1 MEAARPARGMAA
13 RTAVFSYGSNGT
25 AQLRAR
31 VQNEALYSRPAK
43 VENFAR
49 IFCLRSR
56 GWGGGGVASLHP
68 CPGTTTYGA
77 VVELTEAELGR
88 LDRFEG
94 GYSRQIIEA
103 KVQAADGQEETA
115 EAVVYISDNSEMT
128 APPTEQ
134 YLTAIHLMLR
144 EHWSMDGET
153 IEVRSANGS
162 MGVRVESSWRHP
174 GCTKL
179 TLAALVVEVN
189 ALRSSPW
196 KMPATIG
203 EIETKLAAVGVVD
216 SDDLAE
222 ALTAAEGASALNAA
236 LVAAGHRPFG
246 SETLRILGELLELL
260 PADAKPSGMD
270 ELEAAMAAM
279 EDGRAAFEVAAQCV
293 RRALEVVEAAAD
305 EASANLSL
313 PKTELAR
320 AERKRRRL
328 PAAAAGSSR
337 GTAAPAAPDDGP
349 AVRAFEDAAAE
360 TAARLHTALRT
371 MARLQDQTR
380 DVRVAVEATKAC
392 ATPLLA
398 PARQANAVEA
408 RNEGCSELLW
418 VLGQVG
424 PISEAVFS
432 SFSLVQLC
440 RAGRGCRAFR
450 RWTWEARERLPR
462 LLAVGGQV
470 ERQGIW
476 VPVAAA
482 EVLSLATMGW
492 VSGGGAPPPLP
503 LPRQPLLSPVRTSH
517 SKAWMQAACASAT
530 GIVTVVGGLNAS
542 SEQAEQDQQIRQALQ
557 WSPAT
562 GEWESLPDMGEGRT
576 GSCAVQLLDG
586 RTMVA
591 GGISATGSWPRGLS
605 SVEALAA
612 DGSGWST
619 LAPMGTGRF
628 DHVIGL
634 LPIGHVI
641 VAGGTSGT
649 GSLSSAEM
657 WNPATSSWSALPP
670 MAHAR
675 SAAAGCVLPSGR
687 FAVLGGGSA
696 DQDGEDRSDGEVYD
710 PVRRVWEPL
719 PAEMAVSRYGSFA
732 APVPGGLIV
741 AGGNNDDAIDSA
753 ELYEEASG
761 RWFRLPHRKPDKA
774 VSFSLVNLSAS

>member
-1 MEAARPARGMAA
+1 
-13 RTAVFSYGSNGT
+13 
-25 AQLRAR
+25 
-31 VQNEALYSRPAK
+31 
-43 VENFAR
+43 
-49 IFCLRSR
+49 
-56 GWGGGGVASLHP
+56 
-68 CPGTTTYGA
+68 
-77 VVELTEAELGR
+77 
-88 LDRFEG
+88 
-94 GYSRQIIEA
+94 
-103 KVQAADGQEETA
+103 
-115 EAVVYISDNSEMT
+115 
-128 APPTEQ
+128 
-134 YLTAIHLMLR
+134 
-144 EHWSMDGET
+144 
-153 IEVRSANGS
+153 
-162 MGVRVESSWRHP
+162 
-174 GCTKL
+174 
-179 TLAALVVEVN
+179 
-189 ALRSSPW
+189 
-196 KMPATIG
+196 
-203 EIETKLAAVGVVD
+203 
-216 SDDLAE
+216 
-222 ALTAAEGASALNAA
+222 
-236 LVAAGHRPFG
+236 
-246 SETLRILGELLELL
+246 
-260 PADAKPSGMD
+260 
-270 ELEAAMAAM
+270 MAAM
-279 EDGRAAFEVAAQCV
+279 EDGRAAFEAAAQCV

-305 EASANLSL
+305 EASANLGL

-337 GTAAPAAPDDGP
+337 GAAAPAAPDDGP

-360 TAARLHTALRT
+360 TAAQLQAVLRT

-470 ERQGIW
+470 KRQGIW

-482 EVLSLATMGW
+482 EMLSLATMRW
-492 VSGGGAPPPLP
+492 VSGGGAPPPLT
-503 LPRQPLLSPVRTSH
+503 LPREQH
-517 SKAWMQAACASAT
+517 AACASAT
-530 GIVTVVGGLNAS
+530 GIVTVVGGHNAS
-542 SEQAEQDQQIRQALQ
+542 SEQAEQDQQMRQALQ

-576 GSCAVQLLDG
+576 DSCAVQLLDG

-591 GGISATGSWPRGLS
+591 GGISATGISWPRGPSIS

-641 VAGGTSGT
+641 VAGGMSGT

-687 FAVLGGGSA
+687 FAVLGGEGT
-696 DQDGEDRSDGEVYD
+696 DGEDRSDGEVYD

-719 PAEMAVSRYGSFA
+719 PAEMAVSRFGSVA

-741 AGGNNDDAIDSA
+741 AGGDKYNDDAVDSA

-774 VSFSLVNLSAS
+774 AGFSLVNLSAS

>member
-1 MEAARPARGMAA
+1 
-13 RTAVFSYGSNGT
+13 
-25 AQLRAR
+25 
-31 VQNEALYSRPAK
+31 
-43 VENFAR
+43 
-49 IFCLRSR
+49 
-56 GWGGGGVASLHP
+56 
-68 CPGTTTYGA
+68 
-77 VVELTEAELGR
+77 
-88 LDRFEG
+88 
-94 GYSRQIIEA
+94 
-103 KVQAADGQEETA
+103 
-115 EAVVYISDNSEMT
+115 
-128 APPTEQ
+128 
-134 YLTAIHLMLR
+134 
-144 EHWSMDGET
+144 
-153 IEVRSANGS
+153 
-162 MGVRVESSWRHP
+162 
-174 GCTKL
+174 
-179 TLAALVVEVN
+179 
-189 ALRSSPW
+189 
-196 KMPATIG
+196 
-203 EIETKLAAVGVVD
+203 
-216 SDDLAE
+216 
-222 ALTAAEGASALNAA
+222 
-236 LVAAGHRPFG
+236 
-246 SETLRILGELLELL
+246 
-260 PADAKPSGMD
+260 
-270 ELEAAMAAM
+270 MAAM
-279 EDGRAAFEVAAQCV
+279 EDGRAAFEAAAQCV

-337 GTAAPAAPDDGP
+337 GAAAPAAPDDGP

-360 TAARLHTALRT
+360 TAARLQAVLRT

-398 PARQANAVEA
+398 PSRQANAVEA

-476 VPVAAA
+476 GPVVAA
-482 EVLSLATMGW
+482 EMLSLATMRW

-503 LPRQPLLSPVRTSH
+503 LPREQH
-517 SKAWMQAACASAT
+517 AACASAT

-542 SEQAEQDQQIRQALQ
+542 SEQAEQDQQLRQALQ

-562 GEWESLPDMGEGRT
+562 REWESLPDMGEGRT
-576 GSCAVQLLDG
+576 DSCAVQLLDG

-591 GGISATGSWPRGLS
+591 GGQCLYMTGSWPRGLS

-687 FAVLGGGSA
+687 FAVLGGLGTM
-696 DQDGEDRSDGEVYD
+696 DVEVRSDGEVYD

-719 PAEMAVSRYGSFA
+719 PAEMAVSRYGSVA

-741 AGGNNDDAIDSA
+741 AGGGKDNLDAVDSA

-761 RWFRLPHRKPDKA
+761 RWFALPHRKPDKA
-774 VSFSLVNLSAS
+774 AGFSLVNLSAS

>member
-1 MEAARPARGMAA
+1 
-13 RTAVFSYGSNGT
+13 
-25 AQLRAR
+25 
-31 VQNEALYSRPAK
+31 
-43 VENFAR
+43 
-49 IFCLRSR
+49 
-56 GWGGGGVASLHP
+56 
-68 CPGTTTYGA
+68 
-77 VVELTEAELGR
+77 
-88 LDRFEG
+88 
-94 GYSRQIIEA
+94 
-103 KVQAADGQEETA
+103 
-115 EAVVYISDNSEMT
+115 
-128 APPTEQ
+128 
-134 YLTAIHLMLR
+134 
-144 EHWSMDGET
+144 
-153 IEVRSANGS
+153 
-162 MGVRVESSWRHP
+162 
-174 GCTKL
+174 
-179 TLAALVVEVN
+179 
-189 ALRSSPW
+189 
-196 KMPATIG
+196 
-203 EIETKLAAVGVVD
+203 
-216 SDDLAE
+216 
-222 ALTAAEGASALNAA
+222 
-236 LVAAGHRPFG
+236 
-246 SETLRILGELLELL
+246 
-260 PADAKPSGMD
+260 
-270 ELEAAMAAM
+270 MAAM
-279 EDGRAAFEVAAQCV
+279 EDGRAAFEAAAQCV

-305 EASANLSL
+305 EASANLGL

-328 PAAAAGSSR
+328 AAAAAAAGSSR
-337 GTAAPAAPDDGP
+337 GAAAPAAPDDGP

-360 TAARLHTALRT
+360 TAARLQAVLRT

-462 LLAVGGQV
+462 LLAVGGHLQ
-470 ERQGIW
+470 RQGTGTW
-476 VPVAAA
+476 VAVAAA
-482 EVLSLATMGW
+482 EVLSLATMRW

-503 LPRQPLLSPVRTSH
+503 LPRDQH
-517 SKAWMQAACASAT
+517 AACASAT
-530 GIVTVVGGLNAS
+530 GIVTVVGGLNVSS
-542 SEQAEQDQQIRQALQ
+542 SEQAEQEQQMRQALQ

-576 GSCAVQLLDG
+576 DSCAVQLLDG

-591 GGISATGSWPRGLS
+591 GGIPAPHTTQDFGLS

-628 DHVIGL
+628 AHVIGL

-641 VAGGTSGT
+641 VAGGRHLNLRT
-649 GSLSSAEM
+649 GFALITLSSAEM

-687 FAVLGGGSA
+687 FAVLGGEGT
-696 DQDGEDRSDGEVYD
+696 DGEDRSDGEVYD

-719 PAEMAVSRYGSFA
+719 PAEMAVSRYGSVA

-741 AGGNNDDAIDSA
+741 AGGGKDNLDAVDSA

-761 RWFRLPHRKPDKA
+761 RWFALPHRKPDKA
-774 VSFSLVNLSAS
+774 AAFALVNLSAS